1 MQRFEAMEPRRAA
14 IRVLAGALPRDPAA
28 MLAVLPQMRRSMRR
42 MAGVAGLPVRGLS
55 GMVADKALPGVW
67 FATQRVWL
75 SDTSTD
81 LARTMSA
88 LDRNL
93 RRAWPLLR
101 G

>member
-28 MLAVLPQMRRSMRR
+28 MLAVLPPMRRSMRR

-67 FATQRVWL
+67 FATQRVWR
-75 SDTSTD
+75 SATSTA
-81 LARTMSA
+81 LAPAMPA
-88 LDRNL
+88 PDRNT
-93 RRAWPLLR
+93 RPAWPPPP